1 MQIRSSRQHS
11 LDIMWH
17 FFYSGAVE
25 TVRCLTKFVWN
36 LCRKAEPHVE
46 GTGFLEAAFW
56 TAGVLAVVQTPNA
69 KKIKKTEIY
78 RDLTSLDH
86 CIGKHVVPLRHVN
99 IMLKI

>member
-69 KKIKKTEIY
+69 TKNKKNM
-78 RDLTSLDH
+78 DLPCFDKFRSLH
-86 CIGKHVVPLRHVN
+86 QEKRGPVAPCEYYA
-99 IMLKI
+99 

>member
-69 KKIKKTEIY
+69 KKNQKKHGFTLI
-78 RDLTSLDH
+78 
-86 CIGKHVVPLRHVN
+86 
-99 IMLKI
+99 

>member
-1 MQIRSSRQHS
+1 
-11 LDIMWH
+11 MWH

-69 KKIKKTEIY
+69 KKIKKKNM
-78 RDLTSLDH
+78 DLHCFDKFRSLH
-86 CIGKHVVPLRHVN
+86 QEKRGPVAPCEYYA
-99 IMLKI
+99 